1 MAASRWRGSPPR
13 TLRPLFPELVR
24 CGGSSEAGMEKAWP
38 LRSGSFFKEKA
49 KAKGRDAEIKSED
62 RDWM

>member
-1 MAASRWRGSPPR
+1 M
-13 TLRPLFPELVR
+13 FPEIVG